1 MLTRSFSTLVTT
13 LVAAGTLAVASAMAT
28 DEPAPPAPSPSTG
41 SAKACVDSTG
51 PVSRLSASWRTSFRN
66 GVVRGIAIDQGCG
79 AAGAGKVSRVSVAI
93 ERKVGKRCQHLLR
106 NSRLS
111 PATTCSHVWLPTK
124 GKTNWSLR
132 LRHKLPRGRYM
143 VSTRAVDAAGNV
155 EKRSRR

>member
-1 MLTRSFSTLVTT
+1 MFARTLSALVTT
-13 LVAAGTLAVASAMAT
+13 LVAAATFAVASAMAT
-28 DEPAPPAPSPSTG
+28 DEPAPPSAPSSPG
-41 SAKACVDSTG
+41 SAKSCVDSTR
-51 PVSRLSASWRTSFRN
+51 PVSRLSANWRTSFRN

-106 NSRLS
+106 NGRLS
-111 PATTCSHVWLPTK
+111 RATTCSHVWLPAK
-124 GKTNWSLR
+124 GKANWSLG
-132 LRHKLPRGRYM
+132 LRHKLPLGRYI